1 MDEELLNKICN
12 RTVNACFVIAVAFLI
27 VWTFFSRVVMQG
39 FSMSPRINDRD
50 VVLVNRLYKR
60 FLPLKRY
67 DVIAFY
73 LNDQDNLKRIIGIPG
88 DRVRISSGNVYVN
101 NEKVSSEF
109 VSDSISSGFEQ
120 EVLVENGQYYVLGDN
135 LYSSKDS
142 RSSDIGTISQNALIG
157 KVWYIM
163 GEKK

>member
-1 MDEELLNKICN
+1 MDDELLKRICH
-12 RTVNACFVIAVAFLI
+12 FVVDISLSIAIAFLI
-27 VWTFFSRVVMQG
+27 IWTLFSRVVMQG

-60 FLPLKRY
+60 LLPINRY
-67 DVIAFY
+67 DVVAFY
-73 LNDQDNLKRIIGIPG
+73 LNNQENLKRIIGIPG
-88 DRVRISSGNVYVN
+88 DTVRISSGNVYVN
-101 NEKVSSEF
+101 NEKVSSEY

-142 RSSDIGTISQNALIG
+142 RSNDVGTISQNSIIG
-157 KVWYIM
+157 KVWYVI
-163 GEKK
+163 GGN